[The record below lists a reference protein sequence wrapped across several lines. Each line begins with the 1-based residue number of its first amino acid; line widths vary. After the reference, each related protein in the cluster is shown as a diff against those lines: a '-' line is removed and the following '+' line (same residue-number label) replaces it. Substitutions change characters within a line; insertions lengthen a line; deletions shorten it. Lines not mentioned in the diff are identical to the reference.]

1 MKTSKMRRK
10 YFNGDY
16 LNLFRKKPL
25 KGVGSWMLFKFMVC
39 PSIQNNNNVRYV
51 FEIGLIPQ
59 ISA

>member
-1 MKTSKMRRK
+1 MRRK